1 MISPPTLDQ
10 PDTVRSLIRV
20 DRLNK
25 RFAERKGAATDALVD
40 IDLRLSPGE
49 IVGLVGPDGAGKTTL
64 LRCIAGLLVPTSGG
78 VSVLDL
84 DAVRDTI
91 AIRGRIGYMPQKF
104 GLYQDLTVEENLD
117 LYADLQGVPTALR
130 SQRYERLMK
139 MTNLAP
145 FMRRLA
151 GRLSG
156 GMKQKLG
163 LACALIKSPE
173 LLLLDEPTVGVDP
186 VSRREL
192 WRIVV
197 ELVTNDQIG
206 VLVSTAY
213 LDEAD
218 RCDRVAVMF
227 DGRIVETGT
236 PESFRRRVSGAVYQI
251 ACDSQR
257 TARRIHSQAVDHPD
271 IADATIRSGRVRIV
285 RAGSSDGLSSKQ
297 LADSLSADLQPTEP
311 RFEDAFMRL
320 AHDRRSDDIER
331 HRVPI
336 PEPQASHGSTSADEV
351 VVHVRDLVKRFGA
364 FEAVRHV
371 SFDVSAGEVFGLL
384 GPNGAGKST
393 TFRMLCGLLKVSEG
407 EVRVAGH
414 DLRRA
419 AGRARARLG
428 YMAQQ
433 FSLYSHLTVD
443 ENLRFFGRAYGL
455 GARRLRE
462 RIAWAFEQFGLESR
476 RGMPPGR
483 APAGM
488 PRRLQAATRH
498 GRRHTS

>member
-1 MISPPTLDQ
+1 MNSPSTLDQ
-10 PDTVRSLIRV
+10 PGTKRSLIRV
-20 DRLNK
+20 DRLSK
-25 RFAERKGAATDALVD
+25 RFAEKKGAATDALVD
-40 IDLRLSPGE
+40 INLQLRPGE

-64 LRCIAGLLVPTSGG
+64 LRCIAGLLVPTSGE

-84 DAVRDTI
+84 DAVQDTI

-104 GLYQDLTVEENLD
+104 GLYQDLTVQENLD
-117 LYADLQGVPTALR
+117 LYADLQGVSTALR
-130 SQRYERLMK
+130 PRRYERLMK

-145 FMRRLA
+145 FTRRLA

-236 PESFRRRVSGAVYQI
+236 PESFRRRVAGAVYQI

-257 TARRIHSQAVDHPD
+257 TARRIHAQAVDNPD

-285 RAGSSDGLSSKQ
+285 RAHAGDGVSTEQ
-297 LADSLSADLQPTEP
+297 LAVSLNAALEPSDP

-320 AHDRRSDDIER
+320 AHDRRSNDAER
-331 HRVPI
+331 HAVPS
-336 PEPQASHGSTSADEV
+336 PDAQTTHGSTSADEV

-364 FEAVRHV
+364 FEAVKHV

-384 GPNGAGKST
+384 GPN
-393 TFRMLCGLLKVSEG
+393 
-407 EVRVAGH
+407 
-414 DLRRA
+414 
-419 AGRARARLG
+419 
-428 YMAQQ
+428 
-433 FSLYSHLTVD
+433 
-443 ENLRFFGRAYGL
+443 
-455 GARRLRE
+455 
-462 RIAWAFEQFGLESR
+462 
-476 RGMPPGR
+476 
-483 APAGM
+483 
-488 PRRLQAATRH
+488 
-498 GRRHTS
+498 